1 MKPLIDESEFAP
13 TTMPDFVPQTSLKQA
28 SDEISEAEPPILD
41 LHPETD
47 LPLKHDSEAKLFGRF
62 CCEVM
67 ARLDA
72 SKAKLV
78 EWRRITEDYNAGR
91 LVPDLLRLKGTR
103 SERTLRIWLQT
114 YLEHNCDMFALVH
127 KGNDQTRERKVTWA
141 EQNYLLSLLLTPKR
155 IRIGTAILHLK
166 RMAGLGLLESPSSVK
181 TLTRWCQDWA
191 ADNPAVWA
199 QARNGSKFVSEHI
212 IKSIIRDDSLLSVG
226 DVWVADGHKLAFDVI
241 NPTTGRPV
249 RMLLILVIDWA
260 SRYPV
265 GASLAVSEDSQHV
278 QTAFRNGFLN
288 WGGLPR
294 YVYLDNGKAFKAKL
308 FNEQWEQHDL
318 VTELGGIFPRL
329 GIGVSFAQA
338 YNARAKVIERFFK
351 TFQEQFERF
360 ISTFRGASIA
370 DKPATLMRNEKW
382 ARKVFE
388 STPPTVEETMAMIG
402 FYFRHVYG
410 EIPHGGL
417 QGRTPF
423 AVYSAATI
431 PEERKVDPSNL
442 NFMMLTAERK
452 RVRSEGIRLNHC
464 LYWHDSLVDHIGKP
478 VVIRFDYA
486 DARWILVYSQQDR
499 FICQAELRRAQHPFI
514 KLDPDNPTA
523 HKELQREYQQIKRL
537 QKHTEQRTK
546 QVVKRTQEA
555 VDRIIQPLRLPA
567 ETGLFLHPTV
577 ITAPVEPAK
586 LLVPEVPVE
595 SEHSDEPK
603 EKTFAELLK
612 AIGIK

>member
-1 MKPLIDESEFAP
+1 MISYDYESACTP
-13 TTMPDFVPQTSLKQA
+13 TAALNPAQHISLKHA
-28 SDEISEAEPPILD
+28 PDEISEAEKPILD
-41 LHPETD
+41 LRPETD
-47 LPLKHDSEAKLFGRF
+47 LPLKHDAEAKLFGRF
-62 CCEVM
+62 CCELN

-72 SKAKLV
+72 SSAKLV
-78 EWRRITEDYNAGR
+78 EWRRITEDYNAAR
-91 LVPDLLRLKGTR
+91 LVPELLRLKGSR

-127 KGNDQTRERKVTWA
+127 KGNGQTRERKVTWA

-155 IRIGTAILHLK
+155 IRVGTAILHLK
-166 RMAGLGLLESPSSVK
+166 RMAGLELLESPSSVK

-191 ADNPAVWA
+191 ADNPAIWA
-199 QARNGSKFVSEHI
+199 QSRSGSKFVSEHI

-226 DVWVADGHKLAFDVI
+226 DVWVADGHKLAIDVV
-241 NPTTGRPV
+241 NPTTGRLV
-249 RMLLILVIDWA
+249 RMLLILIIDWA

-308 FNEQWEQHDL
+308 FNEQWEDHDL

-382 ARKVFE
+382 AKKVFE
-388 STPPTVEETMAMIG
+388 GTPPTVEETMELIN
-402 FYFRHVYG
+402 FYIRHVYG
-410 EIPHGGL
+410 ETPHGGL

-423 AVYSAATI
+423 SVYSATAV
-431 PEERKVDPSNL
+431 PAERRIDPANL

-514 KLDPDNPTA
+514 KLDPVNPTA
-523 HKELQREYQQIKRL
+523 HKELHREYQQIKRL

-546 QVVKRTQEA
+546 QVVKRAQEA
-555 VDRIIQPLRLPA
+555 VDSLVRPLQLPQ
-567 ETGLFLHPTV
+567 ETALFNQAPM
-577 ITAPVEPAK
+577 ITAPDEK
-586 LLVPEVPVE
+586 VPEIECPV
-595 SEHSDEPK
+595 PK
-603 EKTFAELLK
+603 EEGEKPGEKSFAEMLK

>member
-1 MKPLIDESEFAP
+1 MRSRDDETDFTPASMQSPILQPILNP
-13 TTMPDFVPQTSLKQA
+13 TSDDSPDAALQ
-28 SDEISEAEPPILD
+28 ILD
-41 LHPETD
+41 LRPETD
-47 LPLKHDSEAKLFGRF
+47 LPLKHESEAKLFGRF
-62 CCEVM
+62 CNEVI

-78 EWRRITEDYNAGR
+78 EWQRITEDYNAGR
-91 LVPDLLRLKGTR
+91 LVPDLLQSKGTR

-127 KGNDQTRERKVTWA
+127 KGNGQTRERKVTWA

-166 RMAGLGLLESPSSVK
+166 RMAGLGLLESTSSVK
-181 TLTRWCQDWA
+181 TLTRWCQDWSS
-191 ADNPAVWA
+191 DNPTVWA

-212 IKSIIRDDSLLSVG
+212 IKSIIRDDSLLNVG
-226 DVWVADGHKLAFDVI
+226 DVWVADGHKLAFDVV
-241 NPTTGRPV
+241 NPSTGRPV
-249 RMLLILVIDWA
+249 RMLLILMIDWA
-260 SRYPV
+260 SRYPA

-294 YVYLDNGKAFKAKL
+294 YIYLDNGKAFKAKL
-308 FNEQWEQHDL
+308 FNEAWESHDL

-382 ARKVFE
+382 AKKVFE
-388 STPPTVEETMAMIG
+388 GTPPTVEEAMAMIG
-402 FYFRHVYG
+402 FYIRHVYG
-410 EIPHGGL
+410 ETPHGGL

-423 AVYSAATI
+423 AVYSSAAV
-431 PEERKVDPSNL
+431 PVERRVDPANL

-464 LYWHDSLVDHIGKP
+464 LFWHDSLVDHIGKP

-514 KLDPDNPTA
+514 KLDPDNPQA
-523 HKELQREYQQIKRL
+523 HKDLQREYQQIKRL
-537 QKHTEQRTK
+537 QKQTEQRTK

-555 VDRIIQPLRLPA
+555 MDGIIRPLRLPG
-567 ETGLFLHPTV
+567 ETSLFNQTTM
-577 ITAPVEPAK
+577 IAAPVKEVPSAEC
-586 LLVPEVPVE
+586 LVP
-595 SEHSDEPK
+595 SEEK
-603 EKTFAELLK
+603 EGKPGEKSFAEMLK

>member
-1 MKPLIDESEFAP
+1 
-13 TTMPDFVPQTSLKQA
+13 
-28 SDEISEAEPPILD
+28 
-41 LHPETD
+41 
-47 LPLKHDSEAKLFGRF
+47 
-62 CCEVM
+62 M

-91 LVPDLLRLKGTR
+91 LVPELYRLRGHR
-103 SERTLRIWLQT
+103 SERALRLWLET
-114 YLEHNCDMFALVH
+114 YLESNCDMYALIH
-127 KGNDQTRERKVTWA
+127 RGRNEIRGRKVTYA
-141 EQNYLLSLLLTPKR
+141 EQNYLLSLLLSPKR
-155 IRIGTAILHLK
+155 IKVYTAVQNLKSMERLH
-166 RMAGLGLLESPSSVK
+166 LLESPSGIK
-181 TLTRWCQDWA
+181 TLQRWCQDWA

-212 IKSIIRDDSLLSVG
+212 IKSIIRDDSLLNVG
-226 DVWVADGHKLAFDVI
+226 DVWVADGHKLAFDAI
-241 NPTTGRPV
+241 NPATGRPI

-278 QTAFRNGFLN
+278 QTDFRNGFLN

-388 STPPTVEETMAMIG
+388 GTPPTVEETMVMIG
-402 FYFRHVYG
+402 FYIRHVYG
-410 EIPHGGL
+410 ETPQGGL

-423 AVYSAATI
+423 AVYSATVV
-431 PEERKVDPSNL
+431 PEARRVDPANL

-523 HKELQREYQQIKRL
+523 HKELQREYQQIKQL

-555 VDRIIQPLRLPA
+555 VDSIIQPLRLPA
-567 ETGLFLHPTV
+567 ETGLFHHPSKL
-577 ITAPVEPAK
+577 TAPVEPAK
-586 LLVPEVPVE
+586 LPVPKVPI
-595 SEHSDEPK
+595 EPEGSTEPQ
-603 EKTFAELLK
+603 EKTFAEMLE